1 MLCQKLPKML
11 SPSSSPLPKVS
22 LKNFEG
28 DEKNQEGSRGLQQA
42 KRKQVKNACVHC
54 QKACKK
60 CDDLRPCSRCIK
72 YGLEDSCEDSRRKS
86 RKRNG
91 ATSTVADSDTQNQP
105 IIRMTSR
112 QKAVA
117 LQRGAENE
125 ITEEG
130 LEEEK
135 HSKRTIRIS
144 LKKEDDYEHHQHYNH
159 QHTQTP
165 SPIFPPPIHTPLFN
179 RVLNFSAQSISLPP
193 IGDLA
198 SICSDILLMDPNFN
212 PLTVPDPPSPPKTPL
227 FYGGKTIYTPLDDEY
242 YNKNHHYLHSP
253 SPKSPP
259 PQLPSFLEE
268 H

>member
-1 MLCQKLPKML
+1 ML
-11 SPSSSPLPKVS
+11 SPSSSPLPKGS
-22 LKNFEG
+22 LKNFE
-28 DEKNQEGSRGLQQA
+28 DVDKNQESGRGLQQA

-91 ATSTVADSDTQNQP
+91 ATSTVIHSDTQNQP

-117 LQRGAENE
+117 LQRGVENE

-130 LEEEK
+130 QEEGKK

-144 LKKEDDYEHHQHYNH
+144 LKKEDNYEHNQLNNHHHQ

-165 SPIFPPPIHTPLFN
+165 SPPIFPPPIHTPLFN

-212 PLTVPDPPSPPKTPL
+212 HSITVVPDPPSPPKTPL
-227 FYGGKTIYTPLDDEY
+227 FYAGKTIYTPFDDEC
-242 YNKNHHYLHSP
+242 YNKQNHYYLHSP